1 MSPASTGTEPGGNG
15 SMSSLGKARARLR
28 VTAINAGI
36 GRLLIGTA
44 DQEEDGQDQMN
55 GDDRCD
61 HQRGNLAADGSQVQE
76 IDQLHLTKSRG
87 ADAASTVGVNRYP
100 PERTVLIMLESCG
113 SVSILRRMRLTSTS
127 IERSNEP
134 ALRPCVRSSRL
145 SRDKT
150 RPGRSQKAR
159 SRSNSADVI
168 ETRAPAGL
176 RNSRRRKS
184 IRQP

>member
-1 MSPASTGTEPGGNG
+1 
-15 SMSSLGKARARLR
+15 
-28 VTAINAGI
+28 
-36 GRLLIGTA
+36 
-44 DQEEDGQDQMN
+44 MN

-61 HQRGNLAADGSQVQE
+61 HQRGDLAADGPQVQDV
-76 IDQLHLTKSRG
+76 DQFHLTPSRG
-87 ADAASTVGVNRYP
+87 AEAASPGGVNRYSAEP
-100 PERTVLIMLESCG
+100 TVLIMLESCG

-145 SRDKT
+145 SRDST

-168 ETRAPAGL
+168 ATRAPAGL
-176 RNSRRRKS
+176 RSSRSLKS
-184 IRQP
+184 IRHPRKVRAVAPLMALAVWAAA